1 MNQLALNTPLTK
13 HTPGCTEVMTMAEQ
27 ELAAF
32 SGAVSELFGSEQAKL
47 SAEDWLQELVAINSL
62 PASNREWRLITIKAS
77 ARLASRVN
85 TSSVSSPSQT
95 LTKKLEPTSIRRKI
109 CVYSLPAPQ
118 AS

>member
-1 MNQLALNTPLTK
+1 MNQLALNTPLNK
-13 HTPGCTEVMTMAEQ
+13 HTPGCTEIMTMAEQ

-77 ARLASRVN
+77 AKLASRAYA
-85 TSSVSSPSQT
+85 SSVSSPSQT
-95 LTKKLEPTSIRRKI
+95 LTKELEPTSTRRKK
-109 CVYSLPAPQ
+109 CVFSLPALQ
-118 AS
+118 VS

>member
-1 MNQLALNTPLTK
+1 MNQLALNTRPKK
-13 HTPGCTEVMTMAEQ
+13 HTPGCTDLMTMAEQ

-32 SGAVSELFGSEQAKL
+32 SSAVRELFGSEQAKL
-47 SAEDWLQELVAINSL
+47 SAEDWLQELVAINGL

-85 TSSVSSPSQT
+85 ASSVSSPSQA